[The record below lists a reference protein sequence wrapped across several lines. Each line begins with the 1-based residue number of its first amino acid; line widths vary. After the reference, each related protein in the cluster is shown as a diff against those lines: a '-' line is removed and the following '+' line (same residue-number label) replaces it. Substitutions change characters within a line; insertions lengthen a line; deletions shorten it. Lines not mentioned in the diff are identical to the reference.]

1 MAIVKLEYSR
11 PTRTEETRE
20 SRKRMQAV
28 SQLVDSYALTLGYE
42 RTSDELWRV
51 IDEVPLD
58 CVFDTLSE
66 RLAAMV
72 MNEATGVGG

>member
-1 MAIVKLEYSR
+1 
-11 PTRTEETRE
+11 
-20 SRKRMQAV
+20 MQAV

-66 RLAAMV
+66 RLAAMLV
-72 MNEATGVGG
+72 RPRERRPTNETGTHALQYGRTAPIGQDE